1 MGKDDFKYFNQEFD
15 MDVLN
20 LVKQKGF
27 NCQELPSK
35 EKFDSSLTDKKIS
48 DKEYDYV
55 LKIWNKFEMKT
66 IKDYHILYLKCDVL
80 LLGDFLE
87 EFRNNSLNN
96 YGLCPSYYLSALA
109 LNWDAMLNMTKVVKL
124 ELIPHPDMHIFFEK
138 RRQLKV
144 NVRLI

>member
-1 MGKDDFKYFNQEFD
+1 

-20 LVKQKGF
+20 LVKQKGL

-66 IKDYHILYLKCDVL
+66 I
-80 LLGDFLE
+80 
-87 EFRNNSLNN
+87 
-96 YGLCPSYYLSALA
+96 
-109 LNWDAMLNMTKVVKL
+109 
-124 ELIPHPDMHIFFEK
+124 
-138 RRQLKV
+138 
-144 NVRLI
+144 

>member
-20 LVKQKGF
+20 LVKQKGL

-35 EKFDSSLTDKKIS
+35 EKFDSSLTDEKIS

-66 IKDYHILYLKCDVL
+66 I
-80 LLGDFLE
+80 
-87 EFRNNSLNN
+87 
-96 YGLCPSYYLSALA
+96 
-109 LNWDAMLNMTKVVKL
+109 
-124 ELIPHPDMHIFFEK
+124 
-138 RRQLKV
+138 
-144 NVRLI
+144 